1 MGEIEIVSALN
12 QLDLYPIS
20 KELTEEEIHTRWKQL
35 IRYYHPDVNKTAIF
49 QDGEKA
55 KKVNSAHDFLI
66 ANLNIV
72 NAYIR
77 KINNIK
83 TEEEILK
90 EKQEQQRKA
99 EEERK
104 RKEAEARAYQQASS
118 SSSNGSYTNRS
129 SSTNSSSSSTS
140 YNRAN
145 SSSSSTS
152 YNRTNSSSSSTSFNR
167 TNSYSSYNNYSS
179 SPKPS
184 YSYST
189 SKKVEYE
196 ESTLHKIIMLV
207 ELAIAVICTL
217 LGFIMPGGSKESGG
231 FTLSTYIIAFAIP
244 VIILAGIPKIRKKPF
259 VILITSFM

>member
-1 MGEIEIVSALN
+1 M
-12 QLDLYPIS
+12 DLYPIS

-55 KKVNSAHDFLI
+55 KKVNNAHDFLI

-104 RKEAEARAYQQASS
+104 RKEAEAKAYQQASS
-118 SSSNGSYTNRS
+118 SSSNGSYINRS
-129 SSTNSSSSSTS
+129 SST
-140 YNRAN
+140 N

-152 YNRTNSSSSSTSFNR
+152 YNRTNSSSSSTSYNR

-179 SPKPS
+179 SSKPS
-184 YSYST
+184 YSYSA

-259 VILITSFM
+259 VILITSFMLFATILMTCGVFAS